1 MNEQEISLTL
11 NYPDVNRLIEA
22 LLFASSVNIGAD
34 WKEDACEKM
43 VNLAK
48 DLKDKIGSHLKLE
61 HVNFYKEEHYEDS
74 WSENIL
80 KEFGDQMEILSLED
94 YQK

>member
-1 MNEQEISLTL
+1 MNEREISLTL
-11 NYPDVNRLIEA
+11 NYQDVNRLIEA

-43 VNLAK
+43 LNLAK
-48 DLKDKIGSHLKLE
+48 KFKDKIGSQLKLE
-61 HVNFYKEEHYEDS
+61 HVNFYKEEYYEDS

-80 KEFGDQMEILSLED
+80 KEFGGQMEILSLED